1 MKKYLVTSDEKQIVI
16 KDREEV
22 LIVDE
27 RTSASDLE
35 IIIGEHTRVQY
46 VWLMT
51 SASSEEA
58 VSRKLTIG
66 EGSKLEAWQIYN
78 SASGANLAIENNLG
92 ERVNFENHVL
102 FYQGGAS
109 KLSVKDNYHFNKPGT
124 YGRFTVEGMASDSAQ
139 VEYFS
144 DLQIKPD
151 SQKIDSRIDMKL
163 HLLSEKCRG
172 TLLPALQIDAND
184 VKAGH
189 SATTFKLTPEDMFYL
204 ESRGLELSAIKALV
218 MQSTVRHFVTGLED
232 EELKNKIISTLSS
245 RPAGEIA

>member
-1 MKKYLVTSDEKQIVI
+1 MKKYLVTNDEKQIVI
-16 KDREEV
+16 NDREEV

-27 RTSASDLE
+27 RAVASDLE
-35 IIIGEHTRVQY
+35 IIIGEYARVQY

-51 SASSEEA
+51 AADSEKTVE
-58 VSRKLTIG
+58 RKVTLS

-78 SASGANLAIENNLG
+78 SVSGANLAIENHLG

-109 KLSVKDNYHFNKPGT
+109 KLSVKDNYHFNKPGA
-124 YGRFTVEGMASDSAQ
+124 YGRFNVEGMASDSAQ

-172 TLLPALQIDAND
+172 ILLPALQIDAND

-189 SATTFKLTPEDMFYL
+189 SATTFKLTPEDLFYL
-204 ESRGLELSAIKALV
+204 ESRGLALSEIKALV
-218 MQSTVRHFVTGLED
+218 MQSTVSHFVTGLNDED
-232 EELKNKIISTLSS
+232 LKNKIISTLSS